1 MSHAIN
7 RMVCA
12 AAAPGLAGALV
23 VLALGMTGAG
33 TAGADPGQF
42 QLAQAKSAP
51 QRTQGKPPEAAPAP
65 GGGIDA
71 QIADL
76 QKKLRITPAQQP
88 QFDAFAQV
96 MRQNAQQMDTVMA
109 QQEQNPKRTAVE
121 DLRASVQQAEA
132 EAEGLKRL
140 LPALQSLYDSLPD
153 QQKRLAD
160 SILVQSGPG
169 AEPPKASKAP
179 PKR

>member
-1 MSHAIN
+1 MSQAID
-7 RMVCA
+7 RAVRA
-12 AAAPGLAGALV
+12 AAVPALAGALI
-23 VLALGMTGAG
+23 VLLLGLPGSAA
-33 TAGADPGQF
+33 AGADPGQF
-42 QLAQAKSAP
+42 RLAQAKSAP
-51 QRTQGKPPEAAPAP
+51 QRPAGKAPEAAPAQ

-96 MRQNAQQMDTVMA
+96 MRQNAQQMDAVMG
-109 QQEQNPKRTAVE
+109 QQGQNRTRNAVE
-121 DLRASVQQAEA
+121 DLRASAQLAEA
-132 EAEGLKRL
+132 EVEGMKRL
-140 LPALQSLYDSLPD
+140 LPVLQALYDGLAD

-160 SILVQSGPG
+160 SIMVQPGPD
-169 AEPPKASKAP
+169 AEPQKAP

>member
-1 MSHAIN
+1 MSPLID
-7 RMVCA
+7 RTMRA
-12 AAAPGLAGALV
+12 AVVPALSGALIVLLLELVGAGA
-23 VLALGMTGAG
+23 
-33 TAGADPGQF
+33 TAADPTQF

-51 QRTQGKPPEAAPAP
+51 QRSPAKAPEAAPAQ

-96 MRQNAQQMDTVMA
+96 MRQNTQQMDSVVG
-109 QQEQNPKRTAVE
+109 QQQQNRTRNAVE
-121 DLRASVQQAEA
+121 DLRASTQLAEA
-132 EAEGLKRL
+132 EVEGMKRL
-140 LPALQSLYDSLPD
+140 LPMLQALYDSLTD

-160 SILVQSGPG
+160 SVLVQPAPD
-169 AEPPKASKAP
+169 AEPQKAP

>member
-1 MSHAIN
+1 MSHVIDRAI
-7 RMVCA
+7 RA
-12 AAAPGLAGALV
+12 AAVPALSRALIVLLLGLPGSGA
-23 VLALGMTGAG
+23 
-33 TAGADPGQF
+33 AGADPGQF

-51 QRTQGKPPEAAPAP
+51 QRSPAKAPEAAPAQ

-96 MRQNAQQMDTVMA
+96 MRQNAQQMDAVMG
-109 QQEQNPKRTAVE
+109 QQGQNRNRNAVE
-121 DLRASVQQAEA
+121 DLRASAQLAEA
-132 EAEGLKRL
+132 EVEGMKRL
-140 LPALQSLYDSLPD
+140 LPALQALYDSLAD

-160 SILVQSGPG
+160 SVLVQPAPD
-169 AEPPKASKAP
+169 AEPQKAP